1 MPKKKILTSEEQE
14 LYNELKKLS
23 KQANQRIVRL
33 EREFGVN
40 TWATRSLR
48 EKLESEKVQAWTKT
62 GRVAVRKSMDVTQMK
77 ATIKATKEFI
87 SNPTSRVK
95 GVRQAKAKAIETLK
109 TRFSSDVSEI
119 TYEEAEALSL
129 FFNDSDVNKI
139 TNFIPGSDILAI
151 IEEERENQ
159 KYDYKTFLSKAQSI
173 QQYNRGKSMERILKK
188 IFKKYIFSMAQMK
201 QLIDNANSKYKLD
214 EIEEMIKALANDNVI
229 SSKDYTELNNL
240 IYDKKRE
247 FEES

>member
-1 MPKKKILTSEEQE
+1 MPKKKLLTSEEQE
-14 LYNELKKLS
+14 LYNELKRLS

-48 EKLESEKVQAWTKT
+48 EKLETETVRAWTKT

-119 TYEEAEALSL
+119 TYEEAEALTL
-129 FFNDSDVNKI
+129 FFEDSDVNKI

-151 IEEERENQ
+151 IEEERESHN
-159 KYDYKTFLSKAQSI
+159 YDYKSFLSKAQSI
-173 QQYNRGKSMERILKK
+173 QQYNKGKSMERILKK
-188 IFKKYIFSMAQMK
+188 IFRKYIFSMAQVK
-201 QLIDNANSKYKLD
+201 QLIDNANSKYELD
-214 EIEEMIKALANDNVI
+214 EIEEMVKTLSNDNII

-240 IYDKKRE
+240 IYDKKRQY
-247 FEES
+247 EES

>member
-14 LYNELKKLS
+14 LYNELKRLS

-48 EKLESEKVQAWTKT
+48 EKLETETVRAWTKT

-95 GVRQAKAKAIETLK
+95 GVRKAKAKAIQTLK
-109 TRFSSDVSEI
+109 TRLSTEVHEM
-119 TYEEAEALSL
+119 TYEEAEALTL
-129 FFNDSDVNKI
+129 FFEDRDVNKI
-139 TNFIPGSDILAI
+139 TNFIPGSTITGI
-151 IEEERENQ
+151 IEEEKESK
-159 KYDYKTFLSKAQSI
+159 KYDYKSFLEKAKSL
-173 QQYNRGKSMERILKK
+173 QQYNKGKSMDRILKK
-188 IFKKYIFSMAQMK
+188 IFRKYIFSMAEIK
-201 QLIDNANSKYKLD
+201 QLIDNANSKYELEK
-214 EIEEMIKALANDNVI
+214 IEELLKDLANEHI
-229 SSKDYTELNNL
+229 LLSKDYTEIIDLINN
-240 IYDKKRE
+240 KKDE
-247 FEES
+247 LEES